1 MLNVLKNA
9 LIYTGIYFII
19 TTVVF
24 WTIFFVHVAVLVFW
38 KPMLLVFAILV
49 LVFTW
54 DYLKARK
61 VLGKFNLRP
70 SGNRET
76 DIKAFATELFK

>member
-19 TTVVF
+19 TTVIF
-24 WTIFFVHVAVLVFW
+24 WTMFFVHVAILVFW

-49 LVFTW
+49 LIFTW
-54 DYLKARK
+54 DYLKARN

-70 SGNRET
+70 TGNRDA